1 MRAVDYGRVSTDEQA
16 REGYSI
22 ASQHESNTK
31 FIGSQQSWSHAGS
44 FIDDGYSA
52 KDLNRPEMQRLI
64 KDAKAKKFDVVVFYK
79 LDRLVRSVS
88 DLDKLLK
95 IFDANNIGIRS
106 VTEPFDT
113 TTAMGRFLITLVAA
127 IAQWERETISERVVV
142 NMAKKASLG
151 ERNGGKAP
159 FGYKLVDGK
168 LTIKEEEAKVVKE
181 IFRLYI
187 NGKGM
192 RSITLY
198 LQQFGV
204 DKGIRTIGRMIE
216 NPVYAGKLRWAN
228 NSKMDAIV
236 SEEITHPQIIDEETF
251 ERAQNIRDNRATEG
265 KKATSPFH
273 FSGVL
278 KCARCGSPLS
288 GYNRKAKGSKH
299 YICINRKNKANCDLP
314 QFTET
319 ALTNKFLEE
328 LSPDDPERFF
338 TLAKDFVLEQNELAN
353 ADQLIDDI
361 EKELASIKNRKKNW
375 LLALGNGVMSQEEY
389 LSMTSEDTKKEALL
403 NEQLNHLSRTDSSL
417 DRETILSLLENISQ
431 SWDSASDF
439 EKKSFINDLFDS
451 IIVDVPKDY
460 VRAAGRT
467 PSVIIKE
474 VKLQ

>member
-1 MRAVDYGRVSTDEQA
+1 MRAIDYDRVSTDEQA

-22 ASQHESNTK
+22 MSQHDSNSK
-31 FIGSQQSWSHAGS
+31 FIQSQKWAHIDSYV
-44 FIDDGYSA
+44 DDGYSA
-52 KDLNRPEMQRLI
+52 KDLNRPAMQKLI
-64 KDAKAKKFDVVVFYK
+64 KDAKARKFDVVVFYK

-142 NMAKKASLG
+142 NMMKKATLG

-159 FGYKLVDGK
+159 FGYKLVEGK
-168 LTIKEEEAKVVKE
+168 LVIIEEEARVVRE

-204 DKGIRTIGRMIE
+204 EKGIRTIGRMIE
-216 NPVYAGKLRWAN
+216 NPVYCGKLRWAN
-228 NSKMDAIV
+228 NSKLDSIL
-236 SEEITHPQIIDEETF
+236 SDEIIHPQIIDEETF
-251 ERAQNIRDNRATEG
+251 DKAQEIRTNRTSEG

-288 GYNRKAKGSKH
+288 GYTKKEKGTKH
-299 YICINRKNKANCDLP
+299 YVCINKKNNATCDLP
-314 QFTET
+314 M
-319 ALTNKFLEE
+319 FLERNLTIVFLSE

-338 TLAKDFVLEQNELAN
+338 RLVKDLDVDQKETES
-353 ADQLIDDI
+353 ADQLIEDI
-361 EKELASIKNRKKNW
+361 EKELAAIKKRKKNW
-375 LLALGNGVMSQEEY
+375 LMDLGDRIISREEY
-389 LSMTSEDTKKEALL
+389 LSMTSEDTKKEEMLK
-403 NEQLNHLSRTDSSL
+403 EQLNQINRPDTSL
-417 DRETILSLLENISQ
+417 NREAILTMLKSISEL
-431 SWDSASDF
+431 WDSASDF

>member
-1 MRAVDYGRVSTDEQA
+1 MRAVDYPRVSTDEQA

-31 FIGSQQSWSHAGS
+31 FIGSQQNWNHVGS
-44 FIDDGYSA
+44 YIDDGYSA
-52 KDLNRPEMQRLI
+52 KDLNRPAMQRLI
-64 KDAKAKKFDVVVFYK
+64 KDAQAQKFDVVVFYK

-142 NMAKKASLG
+142 NMMKKATLG

-159 FGYKLVDGK
+159 YGYKLKDGK
-168 LTIKEEEAKVVKE
+168 LIIHEEEAKVVRE
-181 IFRLYI
+181 MFRLYI
-187 NGKGM
+187 NGKGI

-204 DKGIRTIGRMIE
+204 EKGIRTISRMIE
-216 NPVYAGKLRWAN
+216 NPVYCGKLRWAN
-228 NSKMDAIV
+228 NSKMDAII
-236 SEEITHPQIIDEETF
+236 SDEIIHPQIVDEETF
-251 ERAQNIRDNRATEG
+251 ERAQAIRTNRTTEG

-299 YICINRKNKANCDLP
+299 YLCINRKNNANCDLP
-314 QFTET
+314 QFTEH
-319 ALTNKFLEE
+319 ALTSKFLEE
-328 LSPDDPERFF
+328 LSPDDPYRFF
-338 TLAKDFVLEQNELAN
+338 SLAKDFVLEQKEMEN

-361 EKELASIKNRKKNW
+361 ERELAAIRNRKKNW
-375 LLALGNGVMSQEEY
+375 LMALGNGIMSQEEY
-389 LSMTSEDTKKEALL
+389 LSMTSEDTKKEELL
-403 NEQLNHLSRTDSSL
+403 NEQLKKIDKVDTSL
-417 DRETILSLLENISQ
+417 DRETVLSLLENISK
-431 SWDSASDF
+431 SWDSVGDY
-439 EKKSFINDLFDS
+439 EKKGFINDLFES

-460 VRAAGRT
+460 IRAAGRT

-474 VKLQ
+474 VKLH